1 MTTTCRQRVP
11 GAVGV
16 LLCAGVLASHVA
28 PSPYLVRSREWAV
41 PQDAAAVA
49 QRAGIVASADAT
61 FSIRTTSTAFR
72 VVVPGWRVSDY
83 QDGGG
88 GSAMVFG
95 AWQSVGTARLVYVAE
110 QLLTVTE
117 RVPYEVL
124 YQPSQSALRGQVAAW
139 IPGTG
144 GVREREYRLV
154 YEDGALVDRV
164 LRSDELLEPAA
175 DEALAVGTAVFRGG
189 AIKELYMEATAYSPT
204 VAETDGDPWTTASG
218 MRSGYGI
225 VAVDPRVIPLGSKL
239 YVEGYGYAI
248 AGDTGGAIRG
258 NRIDVFF
265 YLARQSAAWG
275 RRWVRVFVLP

>member
-1 MTTTCRQRVP
+1 MTAACRHYVP
-11 GAVGV
+11 ATVGV
-16 LLCAGVLASHVA
+16 LLCAGALAVRVA
-28 PSPYLVRSREWAV
+28 PSSALVRARPLVVS
-41 PQDAAAVA
+41 PDAAAVA
-49 QRAGIVASADAT
+49 ECAGIVASANAA

-72 VVVPGWRVSDY
+72 VVVPGWGLSTS
-83 QDGGG
+83 QDTTASASAVAKAW
-88 GSAMVFG
+88 GSL
-95 AWQSVGTARLVYVAE
+95 GTARLVYVAE
-110 QLLTVTE
+110 QMLTVTE
-117 RVPYEVL
+117 RIPYEVR
-124 YQPSQSALRGQVAAW
+124 YQPSQSAVRGQVAAW

-144 GVREREYRLV
+144 GVRERQYRLT
-154 YEDGALVDRV
+154 YQDGVLVARV
-164 LRSDELLEPAA
+164 LCSDELLEPSP

-189 AIKELYMEATAYSPT
+189 AVRELYMEATAYSPT

-265 YLARQSAAWG
+265 YLPRQSAAWG
-275 RRWVRVFVLP
+275 RRLVRVFVLP

>member
-16 LLCAGVLASHVA
+16 LLCAGVLVSRVV
-28 PSPYLVRSREWAV
+28 PSPYPVRSHERTILR
-41 PQDAAAVA
+41 DAAAVA
-49 QRAGIVASADAT
+49 QCAGIVASADAT
-61 FSIRTTSTAFR
+61 FSIRTTSSAFR
-72 VVVPGWRVSDY
+72 VVVPGWPASDY
-83 QDGGG
+83 QDAGG
-88 GSAMVFG
+88 GSTVALG
-95 AWQSVGTARLVYVAE
+95 AWRSLGTVRLVYVAE

-117 RVPYEVL
+117 RIPYEVR
-124 YQPSQSALRGQVAAW
+124 YQPSQSAVQGQVAAW

-144 GVREREYRLV
+144 GVRAREYRLV
-154 YEDGALVDRV
+154 YQDGALVAR
-164 LRSDELLEPAA
+164 LLCSDELLEPAA
-175 DEALAVGTAVFRGG
+175 DEALVVGTAVFRGG
-189 AIKELYMEATAYSPT
+189 AVKELFMEATAYSPT

-265 YLARQSAAWG
+265 YVAQQSAAWG